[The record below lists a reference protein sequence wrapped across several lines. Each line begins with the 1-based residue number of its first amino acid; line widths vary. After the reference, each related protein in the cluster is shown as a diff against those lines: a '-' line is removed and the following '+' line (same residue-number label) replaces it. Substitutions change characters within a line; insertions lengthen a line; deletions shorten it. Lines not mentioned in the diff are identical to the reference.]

1 MPNPLIEKVLQKFPD
16 VDRNSLVFPTE
27 ADDWDEQGLELF
39 IGSGGF
45 LKPKKKPAAAVAPA
59 TPVESGVTAAGGG
72 VAPLA
77 PLTKSAWWV
86 NNSNPAA
93 KIRLFCAMGIGNVA
107 STYGPWVSKAT
118 AEKFPAVEVCVVEL
132 PGHGTNFA
140 EPSGSVTEVADRLEA
155 EIRRCHTD
163 EHGELLPLALYGF
176 SMGANIMYVLSKE

>member
-1 MPNPLIEKVLQKFPD
+1 MQFRICRFGSSVGLFHLCILMPNPLIEKVLQKFPD

-27 ADDWDEQGLELF
+27 AVDWDEQGLELF

-93 KIRLFCAMGIGNVA
+93 KIRLRHV
-107 STYGPWVSKAT
+107 
-118 AEKFPAVEVCVVEL
+118 
-132 PGHGTNFA
+132 
-140 EPSGSVTEVADRLEA
+140 D
-155 EIRRCHTD
+155 D
-163 EHGELLPLALYGF
+163 
-176 SMGANIMYVLSKE
+176 